1 MWTSSYSSRFIEMFG
16 DTLKNEKQWAF
27 KKLPEVTNIVLGS
40 TPSSSNPDYWDGDV
54 KWITPAE
61 INEDSFVLHD
71 SERHLTEAGVEST
84 SLKPFPA
91 GTVIFSTRAPIG
103 KTAIA
108 GCEMYC
114 NQGFKN
120 FVCSDAVNPVFLF
133 YTLRIHKEVLQ
144 KMGTGSTFLELSK
157 KTIEQISITVPPRVM
172 QDEFESIYRQA
183 DKSKFTGFKSR
194 FIEMF
199 GNPNSNPRC
208 LPTGLVSDYF
218 TLQMGKTPAR
228 DTARYWAKDGSGN
241 KWISIADMSHYE
253 YFTNDTEEYISE
265 SAIQETGMKLI
276 PKNTVIM
283 SFKLTIG
290 RVSVTSEPIYS
301 NEAIVA
307 FIPKTQDYSTRFL
320 YYLVK
325 YYDWLENAALAVK
338 GKTLNKESIGK
349 NRLIIPSRESQ
360 NEFAT
365 FAEQADKSKYL
376 N

>member
-1 MWTSSYSSRFIEMFG
+1 MRTTNHSSRFIEMFG
-16 DTLKNEKQWAF
+16 K
-27 KKLPEVTNIVLGS
+27 
-40 TPSSSNPDYWDGDV
+40 
-54 KWITPAE
+54 
-61 INEDSFVLHD
+61 
-71 SERHLTEAGVEST
+71 
-84 SLKPFPA
+84 
-91 GTVIFSTRAPIG
+91 
-103 KTAIA
+103 
-108 GCEMYC
+108 
-114 NQGFKN
+114 
-120 FVCSDAVNPVFLF
+120 
-133 YTLRIHKEVLQ
+133 
-144 KMGTGSTFLELSK
+144 
-157 KTIEQISITVPPRVM
+157 
-172 QDEFESIYRQA
+172 
-183 DKSKFTGFKSR
+183 
-194 FIEMF
+194 
-199 GNPNSNPRC
+199 PNSNPRC

-241 KWISIADMSHYE
+241 KWISIADMSRYE
-253 YFTNDTEEYISE
+253 YFTNDTEDYISE

-349 NRLIIPSRESQ
+349 NRLIIPFRESQ

>member
-1 MWTSSYSSRFIEMFG
+1 MKKTPLSELASNWDKGQS
-16 DTLKNEKQWAF
+16 F
-27 KKLPEVTNIVLGS
+27 KKECIVDAGNTRCIHYGELFKYGPIIDTVLSSTNELPLKKSVKGDILFPASDVTPTGLARCSAIMCDDVLLGGDIIILRLNKGYLPEFVSYAINLQKEQLIRRVTGS
-40 TPSSSNPDYWDGDV
+40 V
-54 KWITPAE
+54 
-61 INEDSFVLHD
+61 V
-71 SERHLTEAGVEST
+71 RHMSAKGLRGVEIPT
-84 SLKPFPA
+84 P
-91 GTVIFSTRAPIG
+91 
-103 KTAIA
+103 
-108 GCEMYC
+108 
-114 NQGFKN
+114 
-120 FVCSDAVNPVFLF
+120 
-133 YTLRIHKEVLQ
+133 
-144 KMGTGSTFLELSK
+144 
-157 KTIEQISITVPPRVM
+157 TIEEQNTFVKLVRK
-172 QDEFESIYRQA
+172 A
-183 DKSKFTGFKSR
+183 DKSKFNGFKSR

-199 GNPNSNPRC
+199 GNPNSNPHC
-208 LPTGLVSDYF
+208 LPTGLVSDLF

-241 KWISIADMSHYE
+241 KWISIADMSRYE

-265 SAIQETGMKLI
+265 GAIQETGMKLI

-307 FIPKTQDYSTRFL
+307 FIPKAQDYSTRFL
-320 YYLVK
+320 YFLVK

-360 NEFAT
+360 NEFAA

>member
-1 MWTSSYSSRFIEMFG
+1 MNRINHSSRFIEEFQG
-16 DTLKNEKQWAF
+16 KGYQSQ
-27 KKLPEVTNIVLGS
+27 KLNSFAQVVTGS
-40 TPSSSNPDYWDGDV
+40 TPSRSVSDYWLNGTHPWVSAQDMGDKFV
-54 KWITPAE
+54 DATAELVSDSGMATCKLIPAGSLLYVCRGSIGVMSINRIDCATNQSICSAICDVSICKTEYLYYWLLYHEDE
-61 INEDSFVLHD
+61 INSLGEGTSFK
-71 SERHLTEAGVEST
+71 
-84 SLKPFPA
+84 SLSQKTFASLEIQIP
-91 GTVIFSTRAPIG
+91 PI
-103 KTAIA
+103 K
-108 GCEMYC
+108 E
-114 NQGFKN
+114 Q
-120 FVCSDAVNPVFLF
+120 
-133 YTLRIHKEVLQ
+133 LR
-144 KMGTGSTFLELSK
+144 F
-157 KTIEQISITVPPRVM
+157 IEIT
-172 QDEFESIYRQA
+172 RQA
-183 DKSKFTGFKSR
+183 DKSKFNGFKSR

-199 GNPNSNPRC
+199 GDPNSNPRC
-208 LPTGLVSDYF
+208 LPTGLVSDCF

-228 DTARYWAKDGSGN
+228 DTARYWVKDGSGN
-241 KWISIADMSHYE
+241 KWISIADMSRYE

-276 PKNTVIM
+276 PKNIVIM

-349 NRLIIPSRESQ
+349 NRLIIPSREPQ